1 MKNKRFWLAA
11 VLAALPFLVHSQ
23 EKETYSLEQ
32 LIALGLKYNPALNA
46 EKQNVEAAHSAYN
59 ASKNYFNPA
68 FDYSQGSAKSYDG
81 TVSRTTGGFSIT
93 QPIENPFKRHYR
105 VESQKNRWQAA
116 EYAFDHVRNELIFNI
131 KIYFYQIL
139 LLGQEEEIANKNL
152 KAIGEIYQLIKK
164 RADLGEVKELEAI
177 KLFVEILKAQ
187 KDLNQIKM
195 DKELAEENLNR
206 LIGNVLS
213 KNYFLSGKM
222 DPSFLPIDEETLIQ
236 LAISSHPLIQEKVME
251 LEETE
256 NIGRFLKWHRLPDF
270 YLTGFSRRE
279 LDGKNTGI
287 GISFEIP
294 LWNWRSAEIKEAAK
308 RTSQRELE
316 LQALKNEVITEVRS
330 KLKQLQLSTE
340 TLELFS
346 SGLLTQGAESLKI
359 AELSYKEGE
368 ISLIDYLDS
377 QRTYNSIILDFQE
390 ALYRWHTDKAAL
402 EKAVGEEIK

>member
-11 VLAALPFLVHSQ
+11 VLMALPLLVSSQ
-23 EKETYSLEQ
+23 EREIYSLEE
-32 LIALGLKYNPALNA
+32 LISLGLNHNPAINA
-46 EKQNVEAAHSAYN
+46 EKQGVEAAQSAYN
-59 ASKNYFNPA
+59 ASKCFFNPA
-68 FDYSQGSAKSYDG
+68 FDFSQGSAKSYDG
-81 TVSRTTGGFSIT
+81 TVSRTTSGFSIT
-93 QPIENPFKRHYR
+93 QPIENPFKRHFR
-105 VESQKNRWQAA
+105 VELQKNRWQAA
-116 EYAFDHVRNELIFNI
+116 EYSYDHARNALIFNI

-139 LLGQEEEIANKNL
+139 LLDHKEEIANKNL
-152 KAIGEIYQLIKK
+152 EAIGEIYRLIKK

-177 KLFVEILKAQ
+177 KLFVETLKVQ

-195 DKELAEENLNR
+195 EKKLAEENLNR

-213 KNYFLSGKM
+213 KNFILSGKM
-222 DPSFLPIDEETLIQ
+222 DHSFFRIDEETLIQ
-236 LAISSHPLIQEKVME
+236 LALSSHPLIQEKTME
-251 LEETE
+251 LEESE
-256 NIGRFLKWHRLPDF
+256 NTGRFLKWHRLPDF

-287 GISFEIP
+287 NISFEIP

-308 RTSQRELE
+308 RSRQKELE

-346 SGLLTQGAESLKI
+346 SGLLTQAEESLKI
-359 AELSYKEGE
+359 AALSYKEGE

-390 ALYRWHTDKAAL
+390 ALYRWHADKAAL